1 MSNPYEMFEIN
12 EKLENEEGIWA
23 EYPVKGHPDKAFKVR
38 FVHSGDTNVHYREAL
53 RARLKPLNYR
63 IQHDMVSDE
72 EFEAIQQ
79 KVFADKIIKDW
90 QCKDSDGN
98 FVQGIYGQDF
108 AIIPFDKANVV
119 ATFANA
125 PRLFKDIKK
134 QSDQLSTFKAE
145 EIKVDSKN

>member
-38 FVHSGDTNVHYREAL
+38 FVHSGDTNIHYREAL

-63 IQHDMVSDE
+63 IQQDMVSDE

-90 QCKDSDGN
+90 QSKDENGN
-98 FVQGIYGQDF
+98 FVQGIYGENF
-108 AIIPFDKANVV
+108 IILPFDKTNVV
-119 ATFANA
+119 NTFVNA